1 MRKFVGRHKR
11 ILTILSS
18 VLIFFA
24 YFILTDPDA
33 RIITDLRY
41 GKEAV
46 YILSI
51 FAVSMMTIAFLEVH
65 TDIYTDEIVSKQ
77 TTTVNKA
84 ASEATGAGLLMLA
97 KAVTILAYALVV
109 SAAILT
115 VKDVM

>member
-1 MRKFVGRHKR
+1 MRKFFGRNKR
-11 ILTILSS
+11 IITILSS
-18 VLIFFA
+18 ILIFFA

-33 RIITDLRY
+33 RIITDLKY

-46 YILSI
+46 FLLSV

-77 TTTVNKA
+77 TATVNKA

-97 KAVTILAYALVV
+97 KAVTILAYAIVV
-109 SAAILT
+109 AAAILT
-115 VKDVM
+115 VRDVM